1 MARPIYRY
9 QPINLFPDRTIGIK
23 LPFNRNVP
31 GNNPRSLTDSYAG
44 SINGSGLF
52 SLSKTTE
59 EQSTSNLVNLLM
71 TETGERI
78 MQPNFG
84 TNLRRTLFNQNT
96 DDLVTS
102 VDTVIRDAVTYW
114 LPYIEIIDLIVS
126 RDIDKHI
133 FSVKIVYRV
142 TNFPAQR
149 VINVLLSENTII
161 VQPVEAATTNIIPTL
176 VQVNEFGGFY

>member
-23 LPFNRNVP
+23 LPFNRSVP
-31 GNNPRSLTDSYAG
+31 GNNSRSNSDSYSG
-44 SINGSGLF
+44 NINGGGLF

-59 EQSTSNLVNLLM
+59 EQATSNLVNLML

-96 DDLVTS
+96 EDLQTA
-102 VDTVIRDAVTYW
+102 VDIVIREAITYW
-114 LPYIEIIDLIVS
+114 LPYIELVDLIIS
-126 RDIDKHI
+126 RDVDRYI

-142 TNFPAQR
+142 TNFPAEQ
-149 VINVLLSENTII
+149 VINVLLSENTIQVI
-161 VQPVEAATTNIIPTL
+161 PVVASTTNITPTL

>member
-31 GNNPRSLTDSYAG
+31 GNNSRSGNDSYSG
-44 SINGSGLF
+44 NINGSGLF
-52 SLSKTTE
+52 SLSRTTE
-59 EQSTSNLVNLLM
+59 EQSTSNLINLML

-78 MQPNFG
+78 MQPKFG
-84 TNLRRTLFNQNT
+84 TNLRRVLFNQNT
-96 DDLVTS
+96 QNLQS
-102 VDTVIRDAVTYW
+102 AVDTVIRDAVSYW
-114 LPYIEIIDLIVS
+114 LPYIEIVDLLIS
-126 RDIDKHI
+126 RDVDRYI

-142 TNFPAQR
+142 TNFPAEQ
-149 VINVLLSENTII
+149 VINVLLSENTIQVI
-161 VQPVEAATTNIIPTL
+161 PVPVTTTNTAPTL

>member
-31 GNNPRSLTDSYAG
+31 GNNSRTDIDSYSG
-44 SINGSGLF
+44 NTSGGGLF

-59 EQSTSNLVNLLM
+59 EQATSNFINLIL

-84 TNLRRTLFNQNT
+84 TNLRRVLFNQNT
-96 DDLVTS
+96 DSLAYA
-102 VDTVIRDAVTYW
+102 VDDAIRSAIALW
-114 LPYIEIIDLIVS
+114 LPYIELVDIDLD
-126 RDIDKHI
+126 RDPDRHI
-133 FSVKIVYRV
+133 FSVKLVYKV
-142 TNFPAQR
+142 TNFPAER
-149 VINVLLSENTII
+149 VINVLLSENII
-161 VQPVEAATTNIIPTL
+161 QIAPQESSPRVTRLTPVGT
-176 VQVNEFGGFY
+176 FGGFV